1 MDLVTIITL
10 IGTALTS
17 GIAGFFINPRAAW
30 RKPEIDNK
38 STEATTDQ
46 TKTQTATDAMSAMQE
61 TITKQ
66 VEANQ
71 ELFVSNAS
79 LQKENGELKSD
90 LIQCSS
96 AICRVGL
103 CPLREPEK
111 GRGDEVFA
119 EAKENKTSLFDNTD
133 FEEFAYNKGY
143 AVKKLK
149 KINTEQ

>member
-1 MDLVTIITL
+1 MDLVTILTL

-30 RKPEIDNK
+30 KKPDIDNK

-46 TKTQTATDAMSAMQE
+46 TKTQTATDAMTAMQS
-61 TITKQ
+61 TIESQ
-66 VEANQ
+66 VHQNG
-71 ELFVSNAS
+71 ELFEKVSA
-79 LQKENGELKSD
+79 LQQENGELKSD
-90 LIQCSS
+90 LVQCSS
-96 AICRVGL
+96 ALCRVGL

-111 GRGDEVFA
+111 GRGDEAFA

-143 AVKKLK
+143 SVKKLK